1 MGRKSNIT
9 FSLDELAI
17 DAAKAYAAK
26 SGTTLNKIVT
36 RYFLSLAANDDMR
49 LPVLDTTRA
58 LLRYSNGQS
67 SLPETVAA
75 LGVNDGGVVLQMLR
89 EQQLPVPMLD
99 QSLAEAQAEA
109 ALALLKRPPS
119 TARDL

>member
-1 MGRKSNIT
+1 
-9 FSLDELAI
+9 
-17 DAAKAYAAK
+17 
-26 SGTTLNKIVT
+26 
-36 RYFLSLAANDDMR
+36 
-49 LPVLDTTRA
+49 
-58 LLRYSNGQS
+58 LRYSNGQS

-119 TARDL
+119 NARDL